1 MGLLYLN
8 IDSVVS
14 ARLLTLNTNL
24 KYVRKL
30 RLVTRINLAFG

>member
-1 MGLLYLN
+1 MGLLYLD

-14 ARLLTLNTNL
+14 ARLLTLNTDL
-24 KYVRKL
+24 KYAPKL